1 MTKDT
6 PNDTDIEPHS
16 FTASVLRRFI
26 WIYLLIATAL
36 ALTLGYIHFQY
47 TQNLEKTML
56 DQEEAFVTSTTQA
69 LQKEMQIQ
77 LMVLQM
83 STRSKA
89 LVDFLENGTLSSKK
103 GLESL
108 FANLASTFF
117 RYDQIRLLDID
128 GKERI
133 RINYINSSVEIVTP
147 VNLQSKK
154 HTDYFQEGIKQSQGK
169 VYVSAME
176 LNVEHGEIE
185 VPYKPVIRF
194 ATPVVNKE
202 GKTVGLMVMNYLAT
216 ELLQNFRDQME
227 LRINGQGM
235 LIDPEGYWLSNHDRS
250 NEWGGSLDTVSQKF
264 QHQYPQAWP
273 TIQKN
278 DNGIYHSD
286 QGIFRYVSI
295 NPFSLDSIG
304 KYQAEKTINLSVSEK
319 SRRQNNWKL
328 IIFLPYDVMNQS
340 SFFYKPVGRVIV
352 ASLFVGSASILL
364 LLLIMSEQKRRRL
377 RYDLYIKNE
386 LIDLYENA
394 PCGYHSLDKNGYVI
408 KMNQTELSWL
418 GYTRE
423 EVIGTSFTDFLTED
437 SVPAFEQ
444 FLKNLH
450 LDKTIEGVVLEVQCK
465 DGHTFFVSTSAT
477 SILEKGYFAIARTS
491 AFDITE
497 RIELERRLDHI
508 ANTDVLT
515 EISNRRHFFM
525 QASQILE
532 TKEPVSLLMID
543 ADHFKSINDNFGHD
557 IGDLVLKFIA
567 TSLQKALPEKAILAR
582 IGGEEFAILTT
593 GIDKKETLE
602 LANSICE
609 RLANSKIKTD
619 QQLTV
624 EITLSIGTTQ
634 RINPNEEL
642 NDLLKRADVALY
654 FAKTTG
660 RNKAVQSTD
669 EIEV

>member
-1 MTKDT
+1 MSKDT

-352 ASLFVGSASILL
+352 ASLFIGSASILL

-609 RLANSKIKTD
+609 RLANSKIKID

>member
-352 ASLFVGSASILL
+352 ASLFIGSASILL

-609 RLANSKIKTD
+609 HLANSKIKID

>member
-352 ASLFVGSASILL
+352 ASLFIGSASILL

-408 KMNQTELSWL
+408 KMNQTELNWL

>member
-1 MTKDT
+1 MTKNT
-6 PNDTDIEPHS
+6 ANDTDIESHS

-36 ALTLGYIHFQY
+36 ALTLVYVQFQY

-56 DQEEAFVTSTTQA
+56 AQEEAFVTSTTQA

-83 STRSKA
+83 VTRSKA

-108 FANLASTFF
+108 FSNLASTFF
-117 RYDQIRLLDID
+117 RYDQVRLLDIE

-133 RINYINSSVEIVTP
+133 RINYINPSVEIVKP
-147 VNLQSKK
+147 NNLQSKK
-154 HTDYFQEGIKQSQGK
+154 HTHYFQEGIKQPQGK

-176 LNVEHGEIE
+176 LNVERGEIE
-185 VPYKPVIRF
+185 FPYKPVIRF
-194 ATPVVNKE
+194 ATPVINSE

-216 ELLQNFRDQME
+216 ELLQNFRDQMG

-235 LIDPEGYWLSNHDRS
+235 LIDPEGYWISNHDRS

-264 QHQYPQAWP
+264 QDKYPQAWP

-278 DNGIYHSD
+278 DSGIYQSD
-286 QGIFRYVSI
+286 HGIFRYVSI

-304 KYQAEKTINLSVSEK
+304 KYQAERAINLSVSEQ
-319 SRRQNNWKL
+319 SRQQNNWKL
-328 IIFLPYDVMNQS
+328 IIFLPYDVMNES
-340 SFFYKPVGRVIV
+340 SFFYKPVGRVII
-352 ASLFVGSASILL
+352 ASLFIGSAAILL

-377 RYDLYIKNE
+377 RYDLFIKNE

-423 EVIGTSFTDFLTED
+423 EVVGSSFTDFLTKG
-437 SVPAFEQ
+437 SIPVFEQ

-450 LDKTIEGVVLEVQCK
+450 LDETIEGVVLEVQCK

-497 RIELERRLDHI
+497 RIELEKRLDHI

-515 EISNRRHFFM
+515 EISNRRHFFK
-525 QASQILE
+525 QASQMLE
-532 TKEPVSLLMID
+532 SNDHVSLLMID

-557 IGDLVLKFIA
+557 VGDLVLKFIA
-567 TSLQKALPEKAILAR
+567 ASLQKALPEEAILAR

-593 GIDKKETLE
+593 GIDKKDTLE
-602 LANSICE
+602 LANNICE
-609 RLANSKIKTD
+609 RLANNKIKID
-619 QQLTV
+619 DQLTV

-634 RINPNEEL
+634 RINANEDL

-669 EIEV
+669 EIEA

>member
-609 RLANSKIKTD
+609 RLANSKIKID

>member
-352 ASLFVGSASILL
+352 ASLFIGSASILL

-609 RLANSKIKTD
+609 RLANSKIKID

>member
-1 MTKDT
+1 MSKDT

-202 GKTVGLMVMNYLAT
+202 GKAVGLMVMNYLAT

-352 ASLFVGSASILL
+352 ASLFIGSASILL

-408 KMNQTELSWL
+408 KMNQTELNWL

-609 RLANSKIKTD
+609 RLANSKIKID

-624 EITLSIGTTQ
+624 EITLSIGSTQ